1 MQVDGKC
8 PTRGIIHNQLNT
20 ADLIF
25 FLLIAE
31 VVTLLKQN
39 EETHQVEKIFF
50 LKTPKFT
57 ETLNDKPISG
67 KWLDLYKEILHV
79 WVSRR

>member
-1 MQVDGKC
+1 MQEDGKC
-8 PTRGIIHNQLNT
+8 PTRGIIHHQLNT

-25 FLLIAE
+25 LPLIAE
-31 VVTLLKQN
+31 VVTSLKQN
-39 EETHQVEKIFF
+39 DETYQVEKICF

-67 KWLDLYKEILHV
+67 KWLDLYKEIFLV
-79 WVSRR
+79 LVSRR

>member
-39 EETHQVEKIFF
+39 EETHQVEKICF